1 MHSVTVFR
9 SKVIPILSSYSK
21 TIISISLIIQS
32 GCGSNIIYSESRI
45 SYKLY
50 AINIFFD
57 VTHATQSSIQ
67 IFH

>member
-1 MHSVTVFR
+1 MHSATVFR

-21 TIISISLIIQS
+21 TVILISLIIQS
-32 GCGSNIIYSESRI
+32 GCESNIIYSESRI

-50 AINIFFD
+50 PINIFFD